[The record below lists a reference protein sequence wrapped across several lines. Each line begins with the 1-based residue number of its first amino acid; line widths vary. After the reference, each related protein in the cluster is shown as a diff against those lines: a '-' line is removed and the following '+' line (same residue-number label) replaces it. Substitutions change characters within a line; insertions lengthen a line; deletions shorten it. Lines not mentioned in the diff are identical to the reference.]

1 MKKVF
6 SLLLPLFL
14 LLFLPLSAYAGVMVV
29 SSTPSYDDSEA
40 MSQNLDRAMEALNG
54 KAILKGQPFSFNEM
68 VGPRTEE
75 SGYALAP
82 NGNGV
87 PVMGGGVSQVAT
99 TLHMALKE
107 LGGDILYDETNTF
120 GTTYT
125 AGYAEKPTD
134 AILTDYGRGLDYRF
148 TSNHVENL
156 SISMWRAGS
165 TVFCQLTGIGTAT
178 AAPAATPEPEASP
191 VPNTTP
197 ELTAP
202 PDPGQKTL
210 YIVNVQNYVNLRNS
224 ASTKAE
230 AIAQIPKGKSVQSTG
245 EKDGE
250 FAQVIWEDK
259 TGYVHGD
266 YLSQD
271 NPDPERLKVINC
283 TTSVTLRKGPSAQTK
298 KLAAIPLGDD
308 VKYLGVTEGDFRKVE
323 FDGKVGYVMASYLTS
338 PSQEQNR
345 EENDT

>member
-14 LLFLPLSAYAGVMVV
+14 MLFLPLSAYAGVMVV

-40 MSQNLDRAMEALNG
+40 MSQNLDRAIEALNG

-75 SGYALAP
+75 NGYALAP

-178 AAPAATPEPEASP
+178 AAADVTPEPEPSGVPSP
-191 VPNTTP
+191 
-197 ELTAP
+197 AP
-202 PDPGQKTL
+202 AAPSQDVQML
-210 YIVNVQNYVNLRNS
+210 YVVNVTSYVNLRAE
-224 ASTKAE
+224 ASTGAKVLAE
-230 AIAQIPKGKSVQSTG
+230 VPKGASVQFAG
-245 EKDGE
+245 EQSGDFLRVVFKG
-250 FAQVIWEDK
+250 
-259 TGYVHGD
+259 TPGYAHGD
-266 YLSQD
+266 YLSAE
-271 NPDPERLKVINC
+271 NPNPTMLTVINC
-283 TTSVTLRKGPSAQTK
+283 KTNVSLWKEPSTSAA
-298 KLAAIPLGDD
+298 KLSAIPLGAK
-308 VKYLGVTEGDFRKVE
+308 VESLAATEDGFRKVRYE
-323 FDGKVGYVMASYLTS
+323 GMTGYVIASYLTG
-338 PSQEQNR
+338 R
-345 EENDT
+345 WGK